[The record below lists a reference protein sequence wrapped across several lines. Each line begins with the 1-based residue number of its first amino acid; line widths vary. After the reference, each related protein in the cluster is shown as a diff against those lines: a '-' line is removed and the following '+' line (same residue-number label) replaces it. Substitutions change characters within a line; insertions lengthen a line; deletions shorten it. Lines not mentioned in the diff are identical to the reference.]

1 MKRWMNLMAT
11 QSPLSYDE
19 SRDIPRDLTRDLP
32 RADDLD
38 HRMRS
43 LMNPFKTSNFPLFSA
58 Y

>member
-32 RADDLD
+32 RDWWLK
-38 HRMRS
+38 S
-43 LMNPFKTSNFPLFSA
+43 QNEIINESI
-58 Y
+58 